1 MTANPAGRKIGCA
14 LGGGAARGLSHI
26 GVLKVLERY
35 GLAPQ
40 VIAGTSIGALVGAL
54 YAGGLTASDIEK
66 VALEVDWRRMARL
79 VDVTFPLSGLLQ
91 GKRIKSLVRSVL
103 GDQDFSDL
111 KYPFACVATDI
122 ASGEEIVLTSGS
134 VVDAVRASISIPG
147 IFMPVTLNGRY
158 MVDGGLVNEVPV
170 RTCRDLGAE
179 YVVGVNVIPDP
190 SSMVASLEHRRTAR
204 RVRSEMATAGIE
216 KRRLLKQRGPN
227 LVKVLT
233 QSLIIPGYR
242 LAMENLSEADLS
254 ISPAV
259 GAIGFFQFDK
269 AQEAIALGEEAAKA
283 TLERAGFVLL
293 HNDPLG
299 S

>member
-1 MTANPAGRKIGCA
+1 MRADLAGRKIGCA

-26 GVLKVLERY
+26 GVLKVLEQH

-79 VDVTFPLSGLLQ
+79 VDVTFPLSGLMQ

-103 GDQDFSDL
+103 GDLDFSDL
-111 KYPFACVATDI
+111 KCPFACVATDI

-147 IFMPVTLNGRY
+147 ILMPVTLSGRY
-158 MVDGGLVNEVPV
+158 LVDGGLVNEVPV
-170 RTCRDLGAE
+170 KTCRDLGAG
-179 YVVGVNVIPDP
+179 YVIGVNVIPDP
-190 SSMVASLEHRRTAR
+190 SSMVAPLDGQRTTR
-204 RVRSEMATAGIE
+204 ILRSPPLSAGIDR
-216 KRRLLKQRGPN
+216 RRLIKQRGPN
-227 LVKVLT
+227 LVRVLT

-242 LAMENLSEADLS
+242 LAMENLAEADLS

-259 GAIGFFQFDK
+259 GTIGFFQFDK
-269 AQEAIALGEEAAKA
+269 AEEAIALGEEAARA
-283 TLERAGFVLL
+283 VLERAGFGLL